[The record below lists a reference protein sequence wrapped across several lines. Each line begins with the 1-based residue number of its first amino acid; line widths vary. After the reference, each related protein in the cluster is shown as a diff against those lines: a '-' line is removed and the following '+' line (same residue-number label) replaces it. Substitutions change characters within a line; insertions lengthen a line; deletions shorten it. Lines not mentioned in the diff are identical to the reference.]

1 MSDPKPH
8 DKTKKSSQEI
18 LQRLPAQIRQGERIQ
33 RDANLRAS
41 KSGRSNQPPLPSSLL
56 PSFFLSS
63 AVAAAAGAGA
73 SGRPFSILA
82 SILGR
87 SSGSGF
93 RSRAWAHWN
102 LASSV
107 RPTRQ

>member
-8 DKTKKSSQEI
+8 DKTKISSNASRHKYAREKGFNVT
-18 LQRLPAQIRQGERIQ
+18 QISEQ
-33 RDANLRAS
+33 ARAAALVN
-41 KSGRSNQPPLPSSLL
+41 RPYQPPLPSSLL
-56 PSFFLSS
+56 SSFFLSS
-63 AVAAAAGAGA
+63 VAVVAGGGA

>member
-1 MSDPKPH
+1 MSNPQH
-8 DKTKKSSQEI
+8 WRNIFLLASRLQHSQAN
-18 LQRLPAQIRQGERIQ
+18 LPQ
-33 RDANLRAS
+33 RDANVGAATLAI
-41 KSGRSNQPPLPSSLL
+41 GDQPFDQPPLPSS
-56 PSFFLSS
+56 FFLS
-63 AVAAAAGAGA
+63 AEAAEEEA
-73 SGRPFSILA
+73 SSGSPFSILA
-82 SILGR
+82 SILGK

>member
-1 MSDPKPH
+1 M
-8 DKTKKSSQEI
+8 TGI
-18 LQRLPAQIRQGERIQ
+18 LAVLTLAREPAATECECQDEDTSLFDTSIVDERQSV
-33 RDANLRAS
+33 D
-41 KSGRSNQPPLPSSLL
+41 QPPLPSSL
-56 PSFFLSS
+56 PPSSFFLSS
-63 AVAAAAGAGA
+63 DDAADDEPGS
-73 SGRPFSILA
+73 SGNPFTSLA
-82 SILGR
+82 SIFGR